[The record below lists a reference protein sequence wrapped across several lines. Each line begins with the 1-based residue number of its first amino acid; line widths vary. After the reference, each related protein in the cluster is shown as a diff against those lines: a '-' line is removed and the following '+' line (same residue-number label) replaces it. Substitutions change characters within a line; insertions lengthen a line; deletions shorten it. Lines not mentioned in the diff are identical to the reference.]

1 MFIYLS
7 RFNKNIVNLNKCFH
21 ININYRHL
29 SSNNNNNNNNNKIN
43 DKKLKEKEKEETN
56 NGKLKNLKKFQFIS
70 LNKADS
76 DLGNKKNLNQQT
88 NEKPAT
94 IKSTNEN
101 STFKSLYKIKETTPE
116 IALKIGRLVDSNNAE
131 KQAEIIMNPK
141 PVKLSKQS
149 KQIEKKPDSETNKI
163 KKEVK
168 QESMSD
174 LK

>member
-7 RFNKNIVNLNKCFH
+7 RFNKNIVNLNKCIH

-29 SSNNNNNNNNNKIN
+29 SSNNNNNNNKIN
-43 DKKLKEKEKEETN
+43 DRKLKEKEKEETN

-76 DLGNKKNLNQQT
+76 DLGNKKNLNQQK

-101 STFKSLYKIKETTPE
+101 SAFKSLYKIKETTPE

-141 PVKLSKQS
+141 PVKSSKQS
-149 KQIEKKPDSETNKI
+149 KQIEKNPEPETNKI

-168 QESMSD
+168 QENMSD